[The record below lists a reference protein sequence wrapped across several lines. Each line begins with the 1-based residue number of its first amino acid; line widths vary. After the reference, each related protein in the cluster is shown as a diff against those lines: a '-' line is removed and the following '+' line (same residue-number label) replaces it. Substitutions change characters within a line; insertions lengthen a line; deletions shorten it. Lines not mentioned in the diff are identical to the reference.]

1 MSTWTKERKNLGPGC
16 LEGKQ
21 RAEARGIKM
30 FFSPVA
36 QMACSLQQGV

>member
-30 FFSPVA
+30 FPSTRSIVFVG
-36 QMACSLQQGV
+36 Q